1 MKQLLWTIFTI
12 LLTSAAWMAAYLK
25 EYLDKHDGL
34 LVPLVFFLIF
44 GGAFWLFFAGDF
56 IAKHWDE

>member
-34 LVPLVFFLIF
+34 LALLVLFLVF
-44 GGAFWLFFAGDF
+44 GGAFWLFFAGAF